1 MTKEEKFQ
9 AALSKY
15 SPEVQEIAI
24 QAFLKQQQEKTEKT
38 KSKQTPRAKV
48 LGDDADFR
56 YFLDYY
62 FGHYFPVEFG
72 EQQLELI
79 ETIQKFKFK
88 RRGRKPRK
96 VLRALS
102 RGFGKST
109 ILSLAGVIWLM
120 LRGEW
125 KFVILISSSLENA
138 KDFLRKIV
146 EEVEDNHKLTDDF
159 PELSP
164 AIDAKGQNVSWKDTD
179 IVFAGNFRII
189 AKGFLNAIRGKRH
202 KQYRPDAL
210 IFDDPDEE
218 KDVSSEST
226 MIRKYRWFDRA
237 ALKLG
242 SQWGIDVIVAYT
254 VIAPNCVGEII
265 FNDEIKY
272 PPGEWDKRKSSAL
285 VVKNGKEVSSWEK
298 GISTT
303 QLLEERLKDPI
314 MFAQERQN
322 EGIAEIDQ
330 VFKGTIQTYEFSPT
344 IIKPDWKLTLAVDL
358 SLGKNE
364 TSDFSA
370 IVGTSLSPQGYYRH
384 IYDDIKRRRS
394 DDIMKDIIRALL
406 LFNWNVLGIE
416 VNGGQAHFVDSFKRS
431 LARFNSA
438 SPQDRMAEFGIATD
452 KKIIIPIEE
461 IDSAGDKI
469 ARIKANLQPLIK
481 GGLLQIRNDSDLLF
495 KMLNEFPYA
504 KKDGPDALDMSI
516 RLHHLH
522 NSFGTQSAEALAK
535 KGIGSPRNELERIKK
550 AQQERIAKANVERL
564 RNLGARI

>member
-9 AALSKY
+9 AALQKY

-24 QAFLKQQQEKTEKT
+24 QAFIAQQKDKTEKT

-48 LGDDADFR
+48 LSDEADFR

-62 FGHYFPVEFG
+62 FGHYFSTEFG

-179 IVFAGNFRII
+179 IVFSGNFRII

-254 VIAPNCVGEII
+254 VIAPNCVGESI
-265 FNDEIKY
+265 FNDDIKY
-272 PPGEWDKRKSSAL
+272 PTSEWDKKKSSAL
-285 VVKNGKEVSSWEK
+285 IVKNGKEMSSWEK
-298 GISTT
+298 GISTA

-330 VFKGTIQTYEFSPT
+330 VFKGTIQTYEFSPS
-344 IIKPDWKLTLAVDL
+344 IIKPDWRLCLAVDL

-370 IVGTSLSPQGYYRH
+370 IVGTALTSEGYYYQ
-384 IYDDIKRRRS
+384 IYDDIQRRRS
-394 DDIMKDIIRALL
+394 DDIMKDIIRALI
-406 LFNWNVLGIE
+406 LFRWKVLGIE
-416 VNGGQAHFVDSFKRS
+416 SNGGQEHFIDGFKRT
-431 LARFNSA
+431 LARFNSLGYEE
-438 SPQDRMAEFGIATD
+438 QMHEFGFTSQN
-452 KKIIIPIEE
+452 KIVVAIEPVNN
-461 IDSAGDKI
+461 SGDKI
-469 ARIKANLQPLIK
+469 KRIKGSLQPLIK
-481 GGLLQIRNDSDLLF
+481 SGYLKIRQDSTLLY
-495 KMLNEFPYA
+495 KMINEFPYA
-504 KKDGPDALDMSI
+504 KKDGIDALEMSI
-516 RLHHLH
+516 QLQHKY
-522 NSFGTQSAEALAK
+522 NTFGTQSAEALAK